1 MNVEWPLR
9 HGEEGLTLMTRRQH
23 KLVNIITT
31 QAVLLPNNWGINSYE
46 QIVIDHS
53 PAQPLHAN
61 A

>member
-1 MNVEWPLR
+1 
-9 HGEEGLTLMTRRQH
+9 MTRRQH